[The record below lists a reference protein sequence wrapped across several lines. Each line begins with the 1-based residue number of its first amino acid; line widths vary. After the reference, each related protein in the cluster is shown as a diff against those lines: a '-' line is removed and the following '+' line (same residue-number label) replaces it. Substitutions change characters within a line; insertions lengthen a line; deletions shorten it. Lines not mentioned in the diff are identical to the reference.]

1 MYVLIN
7 YMQEREYHNLE
18 SGNTFVHLKS
28 LCLFQEL
35 FFYDF
40 CRNIIVKV
48 ELSDQHHFPRC
59 ILSHVLSVKNLYIT
73 YDFPI

>member
-7 YMQEREYHNLE
+7 YLQEREYHNLE

-48 ELSDQHHFPRC
+48 ELSA
-59 ILSHVLSVKNLYIT
+59 NIT
-73 YDFPI
+73 FLDVYFLMYSL